1 MANYLKD
8 IEICTEYVKSVVAQ
22 RMILAIIR
30 IGDVAGGLMIRM
42 NYAVIALMKKSRM
55 THVLSTVSTVKASM
69 SFLESNEKI

>member
-1 MANYLKD
+1 
-8 IEICTEYVKSVVAQ
+8 
-22 RMILAIIR
+22 MILAITQ
-30 IGDVAGGLMIRM
+30 IGGVAGELMIRM